1 VTPQRA
7 TVYATCD
14 VPDDAGESEGEAM
27 RLVTFEEDGYATSA
41 YMAEN
46 LFSAM

>member
-1 VTPQRA
+1 
-7 TVYATCD
+7 
-14 VPDDAGESEGEAM
+14 M